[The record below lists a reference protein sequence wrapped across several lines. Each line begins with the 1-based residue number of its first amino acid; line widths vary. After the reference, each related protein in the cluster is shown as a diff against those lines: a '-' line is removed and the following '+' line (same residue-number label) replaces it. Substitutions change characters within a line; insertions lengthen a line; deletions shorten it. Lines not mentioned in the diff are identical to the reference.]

1 MSIAGISDM
10 SESPL
15 LSQHWRSFCGARGR
29 LSTSSLPPTFQSAE
43 SKQREPPDPTT
54 LCACSLACATRNSPA
69 IEGLMLFL
77 AEQHLV
83 AAKLLRKNGERG
95 TGAVRELFIRKS
107 NSCVVCVRLMAKDR
121 GGVSLDDFDWWSPT
135 PDWSVIET
143 QIRRLAPPHIESP
156 PLVPDLWSQ

>member
-1 MSIAGISDM
+1 MRFKADIG
-10 SESPL
+10 
-15 LSQHWRSFCGARGR
+15 
-29 LSTSSLPPTFQSAE
+29 
-43 SKQREPPDPTT
+43 EPPDPTT
-54 LCACSLACATRNSPA
+54 LCVCSLACATRNSPA

-121 GGVSLDDFDWWSPT
+121 GGVSLDNFDWSSLT
-135 PDWSVIET
+135 PNWGVIDE
-143 QIRRLAPPHIESP
+143 QVRRLTPPHIDGP
-156 PLVPDLWSQ
+156 PLVPND